1 MNFTGALKN
10 IQNDWLTGETVISFT
25 VNEKSA
31 LHEVDKIKNCEKLQI
46 KAVKH
51 RERRSLDANAYAWVL
66 MQKIAEAVHSDKWS
80 VYLEM
85 LAKYSRAF
93 THVIVRPDVV
103 PRFEAEWRTVRNLG
117 EITVNGQT
125 GIQLQLYFGSSTFD
139 TKEMS
144 VFIDG
149 LIEECRQLEIETLPP
164 NEIERMKREWGMEV

>member
-66 MQKIAEAVHSDKWS
+66 MQKIAEATDTDKWS
-80 VYLEM
+80 VYLRC
-85 LAKYSRAF
+85 LQDYSRAF
-93 THVIVRPDVV
+93 SHVIVKP
-103 PRFEAEWRTVRNLG
+103 EAVNRMKELYRTCVDLG
-117 EITVNGQT
+117 EITVNGRT
-125 GIQLQLYFGSSTFD
+125 GHQLQAYYGSSCFD

-149 LIEECRQLEIETLPP
+149 IVRECKDLNIETLPP
-164 NEIERMKREWGMEV
+164 EELERMKKGWAV

>member
-31 LHEVDKIKNCEKLQI
+31 LHEVDKIKSCEKLQI

-66 MQKIAEAVHSDKWS
+66 MQKIAEATDTDKWS
-80 VYLEM
+80 VYLRC
-85 LAKYSRAF
+85 LQDYSRAF
-93 THVIVRPDVV
+93 SHVIVKP
-103 PRFEAEWRTVRNLG
+103 EAVDRMKELYRTCVDLG
-117 EITVNGQT
+117 EITVNGRT
-125 GIQLQLYFGSSTFD
+125 GHQLQVYYGSSCFD
-139 TKEMS
+139 TKEMA

-149 LIEECRQLEIETLPP
+149 IVRECKDLNIETLPP
-164 NEIERMKREWGMEV
+164 EELERMKKGWAV